1 MTDKKKYIRKTK
13 NERYFNEQNQILV
26 KLNQIL
32 NINEKNKYFVIEDF
46 DNFEHKNEILALV
59 DDIKKYFIYNRW
71 TYFNH
76 NNDDYLSLIKSIYN
90 EMNYDMLY
98 RKITIDNDKNIIFC
112 YITNKNI

>member
-13 NERYFNEQNQILV
+13 NERFINEQTEILN

-32 NINEKNKYFVIEDF
+32 NINEKNKYFIIEDY
-46 DNFEHKNEILALV
+46 DNFEYKNEILNLIE
-59 DDIKKYFIYNRW
+59 DIKKYFVYNRW

-76 NNDDYLSLIKSIYN
+76 NSNDFLSLIKSIYN
-90 EMNYDMLY
+90 EMNYDILCK
-98 RKITIDNDKNIIFC
+98 KINIDKSKNIIFC